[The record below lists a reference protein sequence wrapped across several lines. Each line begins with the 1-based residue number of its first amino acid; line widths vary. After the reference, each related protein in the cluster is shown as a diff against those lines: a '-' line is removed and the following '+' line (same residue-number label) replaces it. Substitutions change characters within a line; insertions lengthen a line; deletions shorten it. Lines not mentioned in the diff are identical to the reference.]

1 MPVAAAETARDHLLR
16 WLQQREVYPFLNGA
30 EPYLAVARDDAQ
42 VGLLAAREYLQLGL
56 IDPARD
62 VLELLTVAGPEARQI
77 DEVRQQLQA
86 VRSSAIPWSQRRE
99 RFEANVSALAARGMD
114 VAPIRGAWASIEP
127 TVALFRDRHGC
138 EHVRRL
144 GSPRGWFPSLGD
156 HARIAEAQPLPP
168 ELQATMPMPV
178 MFDGL
183 DAGWLFA
190 RIARA
195 TRNTFLGYSCALFVV
210 DPGATTLA
218 IALHLHDWNDL
229 LADPRVMFFLAPTWA
244 DDLREHWSRHADLP
258 LPLHVLTAPPFVTDQ
273 RPSALELVRTV
284 YEARAREA
292 HDSFEEVSRIYAG
305 RDRRFWAN
313 RFADALSGR
322 AEPLRI
328 LAAVS
333 THTTFL
339 QHSMRDARLAFES
352 LGCTCEVLTEK
363 TPYDVISP
371 RTFHDAICRLKPD
384 LFFSIDHLRPEFAG
398 VLPDQLPLFT
408 WDQDQLPHVFTSENI
423 QRVAEIDF
431 VAGTTKAA
439 AVRLGVNPRQFLHS
453 YVPTSFEQFDGPALS
468 DEEWSRYACD
478 VSYVSHASQTPRAFH
493 EQERS
498 QCPDPG
504 ARRLMDAT
512 WELLP
517 ELLHKHRVAGGYV
530 AETVM
535 DRACRQ
541 CGLTLQDEAF
551 RERFRSWYVWR
562 LGDRMFRHEALE
574 WAAQWARDRGRT
586 LRLYGNGWDQHP
598 TLAEFAAGPAQNGRE
613 LVCIH
618 RASRINL
625 QLMPAGFIHQRAMDG
640 LAAGGFFLCRLV
652 PHDLRGRA
660 LRRLVERA
668 RSLGIGDAEAL
679 FGSDDAEICAG
690 LAEWVG
696 PQLTNPNS
704 DPRLLWQW
712 VTFSAELPQAD
723 EVFADLP
730 DIVFDSAAEF
740 AALADRYLV
749 DEPRRRAVGERM
761 TAAVRERF
769 SYRGA
774 MDRFLRAMGEYLAG
788 EP

>member
-1 MPVAAAETARDHLLR
+1 MPVAAETARDHLLQ
-16 WLQQREVYPFLNGA
+16 LLKQREAHPFLNAA
-30 EPYLAVARDDAQ
+30 ETYLAVVRDDTQ

-56 IDPARD
+56 VDPARD
-62 VLELLTVAGPEARQI
+62 VLELLTATGPEARQI
-77 DEVRQQLQA
+77 DEVTQQLRGL
-86 VRSSAIPWSQRRE
+86 RSSEIPWSQRAD
-99 RFEANVSALAARGMD
+99 RFESNLSALTSRGVD
-114 VAPIRGAWASIEP
+114 VVPIRRAWAAVEP
-127 TVALFRDRHGC
+127 RIALLRDCHDC

-144 GSPRGWFPSLGD
+144 GSPRGWFPSFGD
-156 HARIAEAQPLPP
+156 HARIAEAQPLPQG
-168 ELQATMPMPV
+168 LQATMPMPV
-178 MFDGL
+178 LFDGL
-183 DAGWLFA
+183 DAGWLFG
-190 RIARA
+190 RIARI

-210 DPGATTLA
+210 DPGATTVA
-218 IALHLHDWNDL
+218 IALHLHDWADL
-229 LADPRVMFFLAPTWA
+229 LADPRVMIFLASTWA
-244 DDLREHWSRHADLP
+244 DELRELWSRYADLP
-258 LPLHVLTAPPFVTDQ
+258 VPLHVLTARPFTEGP
-273 RPSALELVRTV
+273 RSSALELVQSIHEMRD
-284 YEARAREA
+284 REA
-292 HDSFEEVSRIYAG
+292 SASFDEISRTYAG
-305 RDRRFWAN
+305 RDRRYWAR

-352 LGCTCEVLTEK
+352 LGCTCVVLTEK
-363 TPYDVISP
+363 TPYEVISP
-371 RTFHDAICRLKPD
+371 RTFHDAIRELQPD

-398 VLPDQLPLFT
+398 VLPDQLPVFT
-408 WDQDQLPHVFTSENI
+408 WDQDQLPHVFTRENV

-431 VAGTTKAA
+431 LAGTTKAA
-439 AVRLGVNPRQFLHS
+439 VVRIGANERQFLHS
-453 YVPTSFEQFDGPALS
+453 SVPTSFEQFDGPPLTD
-468 DEEWSRYACD
+468 DEQSRYACD

-493 EQERS
+493 EHERS
-498 QCPDPG
+498 QCADPN

-517 ELLHKHRVAGGYV
+517 ELLHEHRVANGYV
-530 AETVM
+530 TETVL

-541 CGLTLQDEAF
+541 CGVAVRDDAF
-551 RERFRSWYVWR
+551 REWFRSWYVWR

-668 RSLGIGDAEAL
+668 RVLGIGDGEAL
-679 FGSDDAEICAG
+679 FGSEDAEIQAG
-690 LAEWVG
+690 LAGWAG
-696 PQLTNPNS
+696 PQMTNPIN
-704 DPRLLWQW
+704 DKRLLWEW
-712 VTFSAELPQAD
+712 ITFTAELPQAD
-723 EVFADLP
+723 EVFVDLP
-730 DIVFDSAAEF
+730 DVVFDSREEF
-740 AALADRYLV
+740 AARADRYLA
-749 DEPRRRAVGERM
+749 DEPLRRAVGQRM
-761 TAAVRERF
+761 SAVVRERF
-769 SYRGA
+769 SYRGT
-774 MDRFLRAMGEYLAG
+774 MDRFLRAMGAYLAG
-788 EP
+788 E